1 MFAEPDAQA
10 RKDDAKAR
18 RCRLPQDEDHSAVAA
33 LLSRLSPAYWRVG
46 SGEPHAG
53 NGDVPQRPV
62 DPVCLDRWMGFA
74 ERAGFDMVFGPRHA
88 DAVVQHNRARLRSFA
103 VNGEEYT
110 RRSRAILS
118 PGDPAAFWGSDRDV
132 AGGSRAHASGLRLVR
147 ELGQRARSVAAK
159 EGAIA
164 WHALFEHTPTRT
176 HGLVRDRRT
185 LEVNADLFVALLW
198 KRLMGPRV
206 LSAADDG
213 ADAGSEGDVSAYAH
227 CSDAAGG
234 IAVALVNV
242 GDAPAALRVRV
253 PAGGGSAYFVYDATA
268 APGSSRSASSVRG
281 APVPVRLGGDDAE
294 VAATLDRALHRG
306 PQLRHDGAVHLT
318 LAANSYAFVE
328 LPGRYPA
335 CTAPAPL
342 GAHMPSPSRRRLA
355 DGDGNSGT
363 PMSHC
368 ANDGD
373 DGEYVTFPP
382 SLYAVAKNYTCNVRK
397 VVMLLVSRHNAKFG
411 MLAGMMSGGQGW
423 RLNGFNVID
432 ENYFASK
439 ALFPFNETLSN
450 ELLHHVEVF
459 STAESRASYLAA
471 MAGDVVNSPPC
482 TAATELRHTQ
492 SQTNGGFCNTSCSC
506 NSWNYSHQDRR
517 DNMFGQATEKVWAS
531 GTIAIGGCYHAD
543 ASICPWWFVS
553 ENVQLLANEIR
564 TMPTTGVNALSMIVL
579 NRYLKGRYDEA
590 FTTFALIYSLWD
602 GIGFRENAAI
612 LKGNYF
618 TRTCAFFLYIVKATG
633 YPVPQTE
640 LDVMEHYMWN
650 AQVADGNRGMKASYA
665 FTGIATDIGAPS
677 STETN
682 SQVLLN
688 YDPRIDTWF
697 PLKQQGLR
705 PTPAPTSAAPTQ
717 AASVDGNCVV
727 EYGIR
732 YGSTTAAAD
741 LGCTSDGSLHV
752 CCKMCDDMAT
762 CASWSLGV
770 PNSGGASQ
778 CCLSSLWRTE
788 KTAVSGYVS
797 GYVYERVWKTL
808 PPTMHDNIEFQL
820 DAQAASWSNLAEGA
834 AITSDWISS
843 GHRDLTFVSEGT
855 PTMTKTP
862 SGGAAVA
869 FDGSSAFN
877 NAVCND
883 CARGFFNFADDM
895 GTNPSMT
902 IFIVLRP
909 RALPPDCFLDS
920 TPASSRFMGHDSQGQ
935 FRFYQC
941 RPAAYMSSV
950 NLWDKYYI
958 SDNND
963 WVVAVYRNHLDA
975 AAGGTANVK
984 RVDMGTDKGM
994 WMQWSVKNKNM
1005 GFSSNRKLY
1014 VGSTK
1019 SIASLQAS
1027 GSTGFVGDIA
1037 ELLVFNTT
1045 LEDVDVNR
1053 VTMYLHGKH
1062 MWDYP
1067 PPTGRPTTAPTQAP
1081 TAPTSRPT
1089 KMPTTTGYTYEPS
1102 VAPTGA
1108 PTSSPTKMPTTT
1120 GYTYEPS
1127 VAPSTALSTSA
1138 PTASNGTVDTA
1149 VAPPVVSPAAV
1160 VAVVFGVVAALLLVA
1175 VIAAGGAVGLV
1186 MLRRRQRMNS
1196 DVSGIGKSQRLP
1208 PSLDP
1213 ASPPMGSDDFNA
1225 PPATP
1230 RDGIELVAGTMT
1242 YSMVN
1247 PLASVSTQVV
1257 AALAA
1262 REQSSRYSQAPAVP
1276 PIKPR
1281 KPIGPSVAQR
1291 LAKLRVASRTLG
1303 KAERVRWPTSSNVR
1317 GSARHPSASGARTN
1331 VGPSGRTTPPHLRT
1345 KGSALLKFKKSVPNV
1360 TRTLRPLEKMQPL
1373 ASLQPMTTSRPNRPN
1388 PKPMNGLSERE
1399 SDALAARFRNA
1410 SRSINSIATAASRL
1424 DPLPRLTSLTALQP
1438 LQPLGGAAVVPPLPN
1453 RPSRLS
1459 LAQRQPTAPHLMNPA
1474 LRRASLVKVQ
1484 MNPLNRVDASR
1495 ISARL
1500 HVQAEQHSS
1509 KLGVEMP
1516 EAAEL

>member
-1 MFAEPDAQA
+1 MFAEPDELA
-10 RKDDAKAR
+10 RKADAKAR
-18 RCRLPQDEDHSAVAA
+18 RCRLPPDEDHSAVAA

-46 SGEPHAG
+46 SGEAHVG
-53 NGDVPQRPV
+53 DGDVPQHPV
-62 DPVCLDRWMGFA
+62 DPVCLDRWMSFA
-74 ERAGFDMVFGPRHA
+74 ERAGFDVVFGPRHA

-103 VNGEEYT
+103 VNGAEYT

-118 PGDPAAFWGSDRDV
+118 PGDPAAFWGSERDV

-176 HGLVRDRRT
+176 HGLVRNRRT
-185 LEVNADLFVALLW
+185 LEVNADLYAALLW

-206 LSAADDG
+206 MSVAEDG
-213 ADAGSEGDVSAYAH
+213 ADAGNEGGVSAYAH
-227 CSDAAGG
+227 CSDAARG

-242 GDAPAALRVRV
+242 GDAPVAVHVRV

-268 APGSSRSASSVRG
+268 APGSSRSASSVRS
-281 APVPVRLGGDDAE
+281 APVPVRLGEDDAE
-294 VAATLDRALHRG
+294 VAATLDRALRRG
-306 PQLRHDGAVHLT
+306 PQLRHDGVVHLT
-318 LAANSYAFVE
+318 LAASSYVFVE
-328 LPGRYPA
+328 LPGMYPA
-335 CTAPAPL
+335 CTAPAAL
-342 GAHMPSPSRRRLA
+342 GARTPASSRRRLA
-355 DGDGNSGT
+355 DGDGNGGT

-397 VVMLLVSRHNAKFG
+397 VVMLLISRHNAKFG

-450 ELLHHVEVF
+450 DLLHHVEVF
-459 STAESRASYLAA
+459 SKAGTRAAYLAG
-471 MAGDVVNSPPC
+471 MIGDVVNSPAC
-482 TAATELRHTQ
+482 TAATEIRHTQ

-517 DNMFGQATEKVWAS
+517 DNMFGHATEKVWAS

-579 NRYLKGRYDEA
+579 NRYLKGRYEEA

-665 FTGIATDIGAPS
+665 FTGVATDIGAPS

-717 AASVDGNCVV
+717 ASSVDGNCVM

-732 YGSTTAAAD
+732 YGSTAAADD
-741 LGCTSDGSLHV
+741 LGCTSDGSVPV
-752 CCKMCDDMAT
+752 CCKLCEDTAS

-770 PNSGGASQ
+770 PSSGGASQ
-778 CCLSSLWRTE
+778 CCLSSMWRKE
-788 KTAVSGYVS
+788 KTAVYGYVS

-855 PTMTKTP
+855 PRMTKTP

-883 CARGFFNFADDM
+883 CERGFFNFADDM
-895 GTNPSMT
+895 GTNPPMT
-902 IFIVLRP
+902 VFIVVRP
-909 RALPPDCFLDS
+909 RALPTDCFLDS

-941 RPAAYMSSV
+941 RPSAFMSST
-950 NLWDKYYI
+950 NMWDKYYTAE
-958 SDNND
+958 ND
-963 WVVAVYRNHLDA
+963 EWVVAVYRNHLDV
-975 AAGGTANVK
+975 AAGGTANRK

-1005 GFSSNRKLY
+1005 GFSANRKLF

-1019 SIASLQAS
+1019 SISSLQAS
-1027 GSTGFVGDIA
+1027 GGTGFVGDIA

-1045 LEDVDVNR
+1045 LEDVDVNS

-1067 PPTGRPTTAPTQAP
+1067 PPTGRPTTAPTLAP
-1081 TAPTSRPT
+1081 TAPTSAPT
-1089 KMPTTTGYTYEPS
+1089 KMPTTTGYTYAPSVTPTSAPTLEPS
-1102 VAPTGA
+1102 AEPTA
-1108 PTSSPTKMPTTT
+1108 
-1120 GYTYEPS
+1120 
-1127 VAPSTALSTSA
+1127 APSTGVPTSA
-1138 PTASNGTVDTA
+1138 PTASNSTIDNA
-1149 VAPPVVSPAAV
+1149 MAPPAVSPAAV
-1160 VAVVFGVVAALLLVA
+1160 VAVVFGIVVALLLV
-1175 VIAAGGAVGLV
+1175 VILAAGGAVGLIIF
-1186 MLRRRQRMNS
+1186 RRHQRKNA
-1196 DVSGIGKSQRLP
+1196 DVSETRKSQRLP
-1208 PSLDP
+1208 PSLGIAP
-1213 ASPPMGSDDFNA
+1213 PPMGSDDLNA
-1225 PPATP
+1225 PSATP
-1230 RDGIELVAGTMT
+1230 MDGIELVAGTKT
-1242 YSMVN
+1242 YSVVN
-1247 PLASVSTQVV
+1247 PLAAMFTQVES
-1257 AALAA
+1257 ALAA
-1262 REQSSRYSQAPAVP
+1262 RERSDSRAPAVP

-1281 KPIGPSVAQR
+1281 KPVGPSVAQR

-1303 KAERVRWPTSSNVR
+1303 KSERVRWPTPSTVR
-1317 GSARHPSASGARTN
+1317 GAARRPKKSGA
-1331 VGPSGRTTPPHLRT
+1331 GKKMPPSGRTTPPHLRV
-1345 KGSALLKFKKSVPNV
+1345 KGSALLKFKKSAPNAA
-1360 TRTLRPLEKMQPL
+1360 RALKPLKKMRPLL
-1373 ASLQPMTTSRPNRPN
+1373 SLQSMTTSRPHEPN
-1388 PKPMNGLSERE
+1388 PKPKNGLSQRE
-1399 SDALAARFRNA
+1399 SDALSARFRNA
-1410 SRSINSIATAASRL
+1410 SRSINSTATAASRL
-1424 DPLPRLTSLTALQP
+1424 YPLPRLASLTALQP
-1438 LQPLGGAAVVPPLPN
+1438 LQPLGGAAVASPLSN
-1453 RPSRLS
+1453 RANRLS
-1459 LAQRQPTAPHLMNPA
+1459 VAQRKPTAPHLMSSA

-1484 MNPLNRVDASR
+1484 MNPLNRVDANR

-1500 HVQAEQHSS
+1500 HVHAEHHSS

-1516 EAAEL
+1516 EATEL